1 MFYLRVL
8 DYAKW
13 VPANW
18 GSALR
23 DIYKVHQNRDNCFFW
38 SKCVYLPFKHQ
49 NILVF
54 WSSCVKNFFHF
65 KGESL
70 SWPLV
75 IDLWEPSI
83 LYLIHLSLSLFCYFV
98 LFMCLF
104 ACFFFLLQFFCST
117 AVKKKQHGNK
127 ILLIIIILS
136 GQYIIHTEH
145 GLFKNWARQG
155 KVRLCDFQ

>member
-8 DYAKW
+8 DYIKW
-13 VPANW
+13 VPANR

-23 DIYKVHQNRDNCFFW
+23 DIYWGVHQNRDNCFFW

-54 WSSCVKNFFHF
+54 WSSCVKNFFHL

-83 LYLIHLSLSLFCYFV
+83 LYLIHLSL
-98 LFMCLF
+98 
-104 ACFFFLLQFFCST
+104 FFLLFRFVYVFVCLFFFCYNFF
-117 AVKKKQHGNK
+117 VLQLWRKNNMVIKLF
-127 ILLIIIILS
+127 LLLLFCLVS
-136 GQYIIHTEH
+136 IIHTEH
-145 GLFKNWARQG
+145 GLFKKLG
-155 KVRLCDFQ
+155 

>member
-8 DYAKW
+8 DYIKW
-13 VPANW
+13 VPANR

-23 DIYKVHQNRDNCFFW
+23 DIYWGVHQNHDNCFFW

-54 WSSCVKNFFHF
+54 WSSCVKNFFHL

-83 LYLIHLSLSLFCYFV
+83 LYLIHLSLSLFFCYFV

-104 ACFFFLLQFFCST
+104 VCFFFCYNFFVLQLWRKNNMVIKLFFLLLFCLVS
-117 AVKKKQHGNK
+117 
-127 ILLIIIILS
+127 II
-136 GQYIIHTEH
+136 QTEC
-145 GLFKNWARQG
+145 GLFKKLG
-155 KVRLCDFQ
+155 

>member
-8 DYAKW
+8 DYIKW
-13 VPANW
+13 VPANR

-23 DIYKVHQNRDNCFFW
+23 DIYWGVHQNHDNCFFW

-54 WSSCVKNFFHF
+54 WSSCVNNFFHL

-83 LYLIHLSLSLFCYFV
+83 LYLIHLPLSLLFFVISFCLCVCLFVFFYCYNFFV
-98 LFMCLF
+98 LQLWRKNNMVIKL
-104 ACFFFLLQFFCST
+104 FFLLLFCLVS
-117 AVKKKQHGNK
+117 
-127 ILLIIIILS
+127 II
-136 GQYIIHTEH
+136 QTEC
-145 GLFKNWARQG
+145 GLFKKLGKAR
-155 KVRLCDFQ
+155 